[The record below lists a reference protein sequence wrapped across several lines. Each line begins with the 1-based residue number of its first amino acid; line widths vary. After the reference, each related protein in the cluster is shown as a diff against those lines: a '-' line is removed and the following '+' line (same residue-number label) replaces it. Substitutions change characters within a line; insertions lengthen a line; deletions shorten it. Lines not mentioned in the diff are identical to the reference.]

1 MKELIFLIEDDEEFL
16 FNLKLILENNDY
28 QVITANNGEEA
39 LKTLSNMDILPDL
52 IISDIMMPKMNG
64 IKLLERVSKDPRLN
78 QTPFCFL
85 TGRDSPEDVRLGK
98 ILGADDYIIKPFDS
112 EDLLA
117 IISGKI
123 ARSKKIRVLNQK
135 IDEVMNNEKIIPNKI
150 GSEKEK
156 VLINVVWDDKGGAK
170 VLDYYPKKEYPF
182 SIQKIGGQLFKTSIS
197 IFGGLDIRSSQSI
210 LLKITNINKFGFL
223 YFDFFPD
230 ETSPSGQKDFMI
242 ACLAPEM
249 TYFDALK
256 LKPIIKDLSKSIKN
270 QKDLNLAEKF
280 EQINIILP

>member
-1 MKELIFLIEDDEEFL
+1 
-16 FNLKLILENNDY
+16 LILENNEY
-28 QVITANNGEEA
+28 QVITANNGIEA
-39 LKTLSNMDILPDL
+39 LGRLSNMDILPDL
-52 IISDIMMPKMNG
+52 IISDILMPKMDG
-64 IKLLERVSKDPRLN
+64 INLLEKVSKDPRLN
-78 QTPFCFL
+78 QIPFCFL
-85 TGRDSPEDVRLGK
+85 TGRNSPEEVRLGK
-98 ILGADDYIIKPFDS
+98 ILGADDYITKPFDS

-123 ARSKKIRVLNQK
+123 ARNKKIRVLNQK
-135 IDEVMNNEKIIPNKI
+135 IDEVLMEEKILPHKI

-156 VLINVVWDDKGGAK
+156 ILMHVIWDDKGGEK
-170 VLDYYPKKEYPF
+170 VVNYYPEKDFNF

-197 IFGGLDIRSSQSI
+197 IFGGLDIRSAQSI

-223 YFDFFPD
+223 YFDFYTD

-242 ACLAPEM
+242 ACLAPNM

-256 LKPIIKDLSKSIKN
+256 LKPIIKDLSKNIKN
-270 QKDLNLAEKF
+270 QNDLNLPEIW